1 MQWHFVFF
9 ATNPTLY
16 WLSIRTFAPAFA
28 RQGQPLYCIYAS
40 TNLYMMN
47 FKEFAPTSW
56 SIDNRTGIYFITILI
71 TLFGIT
77 TYNSLP
83 KNQFPDIVIPT
94 IYVSTIYPGTSPADM
109 ESLVTRPIE
118 KQMKSLSGV
127 KKITSNSIQDFS
139 NVVIEFNTDIVP
151 AEAKQK
157 VKDAVDKAQPDLPQD
172 LPAPP
177 NVLEVDFS
185 EIPIMNINLSGDF
198 DLNKLK
204 RFADDIKDEI
214 EGLKE
219 ITRVDMVGALERE
232 IQINVDIYKAQAANV
247 TFRDIE
253 GAVAQ
258 ENITI
263 SGGLVNV
270 GNMKRAIR
278 VKGEFNTAEVL
289 NNLVLKS
296 SSGGLVYLK
305 NIAEIKDT
313 YEEKESYARYN
324 GKNVITLNVIK
335 RSGENLI
342 AAADKI
348 HALIE
353 ELKVSR
359 LPHSLKI
366 DITADMS
373 ENTRVTLT
381 DLINSIIIG
390 FLLVTVVL
398 MFFMGVTNAFF
409 VALSVPLSIFMAF
422 MVMPSIDFELN
433 MIVLFG
439 LLFALGIIVD
449 DAIVVIEN
457 TYRYFDHGKMS
468 VIEAAKRAA
477 GEIFVPVFAG
487 TLTTLSPFIPLAFWS
502 GITGKFMIYLP
513 ITLILTLIASLIVA
527 FVINPVFAV
536 SFMQP
541 EPILSDALQRRKHL
555 RTFGRNVLI
564 LFGIGL
570 AFGLAG
576 SVLGRN
582 LAWILT
588 ALYIVYFFVLRHL
601 VTGFEHR
608 LLPKL
613 MDAYEAVLAFCMRGI
628 RPYLVLLF
636 TVFLLFFS
644 IFLVTQRNIP
654 IVFFP
659 SGDPNTIDIYLTLPV
674 GTHQAYTDSITQV
687 VEHKV
692 ATILGANNPIVQG
705 VISNVA
711 VGASDP
717 MSGDRSAASNKAK
730 VSISFVRFAERNG
743 ESTQKYLDRIRS
755 EVVDIP
761 GVQIS
766 ASQEQNGP
774 PVGAPINIE
783 ISGDNLEELMAT
795 ATRLKF
801 FLEDSAQVAGI
812 EELKSDFVNSNPEVI
827 IEIDRERAMRE
838 GLSTAQIGMEI
849 RTAVFGK
856 EISKFKDAED
866 DYPIQLRYT
875 YQQRNDITAL
885 NNLVITYRDMN
896 TGMLRQVPLSAVAS
910 VKYGSTYGGIKRK
923 NLKRVITLTS
933 NVLSGYTPNAVNTQI
948 EQVIAADFKLP
959 RGIEVDLTGEQESQA
974 EEAAFLGRSL
984 LISLGLIFL
993 ILILQFNSLTKTLII
1008 ISEIFFSIIG
1018 VMLGFAVTGMTISII
1033 MTGIGIVGL
1042 AGIVVKNGIL
1052 IVEFSDVLMHEG
1064 NDAEHSVVQAGKTR
1078 LKPVLLTA
1086 TATVLGLVPMA
1097 IGLNIDFMSLITQF
1111 DPKIFLGGDSVVFWG
1126 PLSWTIIFGLMFAT
1140 FLTLVVVPAMY
1151 LISERWRL
1159 WWRERSSI
1167 PSN

>member
-1 MQWHFVFF
+1 MD
-9 ATNPTLY
+9 
-16 WLSIRTFAPAFA
+16 
-28 RQGQPLYCIYAS
+28 
-40 TNLYMMN
+40 
-47 FKEFAPTSW
+47 FKHFAPTSW
-56 SIDNRTGIYFITILI
+56 SIDNRTGIYFITLFI
-71 TLFGIT
+71 TIFGIV
-77 TYNSLP
+77 TYNNLP

-94 IYVSTIYPGTSPADM
+94 IYVSTIYPGTSPSDM

-139 NVVIEFNTDIVP
+139 NVMIEFNTDVVV

-157 VKDAVDKAQPDLPQD
+157 VKDAVDKAQADLPRD

-204 RFADDIKDEI
+204 RFADAIQDEI
-214 EGLKE
+214 EGMKE

-232 IQINVDIYKAQAANV
+232 IQINVDIYKAQIANV

-270 GNMKRAIR
+270 DNMKRAIR

-289 NNLVLKS
+289 NNLVIKS
-296 SSGGLVYLK
+296 SSGGLIYLK
-305 NIAEIKDT
+305 DIATIKDT
-313 YEEKESYARYN
+313 YKEKESYARYN

-342 AAADKI
+342 AASDKI
-348 HALIE
+348 HETLAEMRKAGRLPK
-353 ELKVSR
+353 ELKT
-359 LPHSLKI
+359 

-373 ENTRVTLT
+373 DNTRVTLH
-381 DLINSIIIG
+381 DLINSIVIG

-422 MVMPSIDFELN
+422 MVMPSIGFELN

-457 TYRYFDHGKMS
+457 TYRIFDHGK
-468 VIEAAKRAA
+468 VPVAEAAKKAA
-477 GEIFVPVFAG
+477 GEIFIPVFAG
-487 TLTTLSPFIPLAFWS
+487 TLTTLCPFIPLAFW
-502 GITGKFMIYLP
+502 GGVTGKFMFYLP
-513 ITLILTLIASLIVA
+513 ITLILTLVASLIVA
-527 FVINPVFAV
+527 FIINPVFAV

-541 EPILSDALQRRKHL
+541 EAQQSENAALRSRLRRFFINLAIL
-555 RTFGRNVLI
+555 
-564 LFGIGL
+564 IGL
-570 AFGLAG
+570 GFAMHLGG
-576 SVLGRN
+576 SVFWRN
-582 LAWILT
+582 LAWVSA
-588 ALYIVYFFVLRHL
+588 ALYTAYVWALRHL
-601 VTGFEHR
+601 VWGFEHK
-608 LLPKL
+608 LLPIF
-613 MDAYEAVLAFCMRGI
+613 MDAYEKFLAFCMRGI
-628 RPYLVLLF
+628 KPYLVLGF
-636 TVFLLFFS
+636 TIFLLFFS
-644 IFLVTQRNIP
+644 IFLISRTKTD

-659 SGDPNTIDIYLTLPV
+659 TGEPNSIDVYLTLPV
-674 GTHQAYTDSITQV
+674 GTSQVYTDSITQI
-687 VEHKV
+687 VEQKV
-692 ATILGANNPIVQG
+692 NHILGDNNPIVQG

-717 MSGDRSAASNKAK
+717 MSGDRSVASNKAK
-730 VSISFVRFAERNG
+730 VSVSFVRFSERKG
-743 ESTQKYLDRIRS
+743 QSTQTYLDRIRQ

-783 ISGDNLEELMAT
+783 ISGDDLDELTAT

-812 EELKSDFVNSNPEVI
+812 EELKSDFVNNNPEVI
-827 IEIDRERAMRE
+827 VEINRERAMRE

-856 EISKFKDAED
+856 EISKFKDMED

-885 NNLVITYRDMN
+885 NNLVLTFMDMN
-896 TGMLRQVPLSAVAS
+896 TGRLRKVPLSAVATI
-910 VKYGSTYGGIKRK
+910 KYGSTYGGIKRK

-933 NVLSGYTPNAVNTQI
+933 NVLTGHTPNEVNDNIKKVVASQ
-948 EQVIAADFKLP
+948 FKLP
-959 RGIEVDLTGEQESQA
+959 EGIEVDLTGEQESQA
-974 EEAAFLGRSL
+974 EESAFLGRSL
-984 LISLGLIFL
+984 LISLGLIFI
-993 ILILQFNSLTKTLII
+993 ILILQFNSFIKTMII
-1008 ISEIFFSIIG
+1008 LSEILFSIIG
-1018 VMLGFAVTGMTISII
+1018 VLLGFALTGMTISII

-1052 IVEFSDVLMHEG
+1052 IVEFSDVLMEEG

-1086 TATVLGLVPMA
+1086 TATILGLVPMA
-1097 IGLNIDFMSLITQF
+1097 VGLNIDFVTLFTEF
-1111 DPKIFLGGDSVVFWG
+1111 DPKIWLGGDSVVFWG
-1126 PLSWTIIFGLMFAT
+1126 PLSWTIIFGLSFAT

-1151 LISERWRL
+1151 LIAERWRL
-1159 WWRERSSI
+1159 WFKERKNKAAL
-1167 PSN
+1167 PV

>member
-1 MQWHFVFF
+1 
-9 ATNPTLY
+9 
-16 WLSIRTFAPAFA
+16 
-28 RQGQPLYCIYAS
+28 
-40 TNLYMMN
+40 
-47 FKEFAPTSW
+47 
-56 SIDNRTGIYFITILI
+56 
-71 TLFGIT
+71 
-77 TYNSLP
+77 
-83 KNQFPDIVIPT
+83 
-94 IYVSTIYPGTSPADM
+94 
-109 ESLVTRPIE
+109 
-118 KQMKSLSGV
+118 
-127 KKITSNSIQDFS
+127 
-139 NVVIEFNTDIVP
+139 
-151 AEAKQK
+151 
-157 VKDAVDKAQPDLPQD
+157 
-172 LPAPP
+172 
-177 NVLEVDFS
+177 
-185 EIPIMNINLSGDF
+185 
-198 DLNKLK
+198 
-204 RFADDIKDEI
+204 
-214 EGLKE
+214 
-219 ITRVDMVGALERE
+219 
-232 IQINVDIYKAQAANV
+232 
-247 TFRDIE
+247 
-253 GAVAQ
+253 
-258 ENITI
+258 
-263 SGGLVNV
+263 
-270 GNMKRAIR
+270 
-278 VKGEFNTAEVL
+278 
-289 NNLVLKS
+289 
-296 SSGGLVYLK
+296 
-305 NIAEIKDT
+305 
-313 YEEKESYARYN
+313 
-324 GKNVITLNVIK
+324 
-335 RSGENLI
+335 
-342 AAADKI
+342 
-348 HALIE
+348 
-353 ELKVSR
+353 
-359 LPHSLKI
+359 
-366 DITADMS
+366 
-373 ENTRVTLT
+373 
-381 DLINSIIIG
+381 
-390 FLLVTVVL
+390 
-398 MFFMGVTNAFF
+398 
-409 VALSVPLSIFMAF
+409 
-422 MVMPSIDFELN
+422 
-433 MIVLFG
+433 
-439 LLFALGIIVD
+439 
-449 DAIVVIEN
+449 
-457 TYRYFDHGKMS
+457 MS
-468 VIEAAKRAA
+468 VVEAAKRAA

-487 TLTTLSPFIPLAFWS
+487 TLTTLSPFVPLAFWS

-527 FVINPVFAV
+527 FVINPVFAA

-541 EPILSDALQRRKHL
+541 EHNQSDAPQRRKRL
-555 RTFGRNVLI
+555 LALGRNVLI
-564 LFGIGL
+564 LLGIGL
-570 AFGLAG
+570 VFGLAG

-582 LAWILT
+582 LSWIFA
-588 ALYIVYFFVLRHL
+588 ALYIAYFFVLRHL

-636 TVFLLFFS
+636 TIFLLFFS

-687 VEHKV
+687 VERKV
-692 ATILGANNPIVQG
+692 AAILGDNNPIVQG

-743 ESTQKYLDRIRS
+743 ESTQKYLDRIRT

-783 ISGDNLEELMAT
+783 ISGDNLEELIAT

-827 IEIDRERAMRE
+827 VEIDRERAMRE

-933 NVLSGYTPNAVNTQI
+933 NVLSGHTPNAVNTQI

-1018 VMLGFAVTGMTISII
+1018 VMLGFALTGMTISII

>member
-1 MQWHFVFF
+1 MD
-9 ATNPTLY
+9 
-16 WLSIRTFAPAFA
+16 
-28 RQGQPLYCIYAS
+28 
-40 TNLYMMN
+40 
-47 FKEFAPTSW
+47 FKQFMPTSW
-56 SIDNRTGIYFITILI
+56 AIDNRTGIYFITILI
-71 TLFGIT
+71 TVFGIVV
-77 TYNSLP
+77 YNNLP

-94 IYVSTIYPGTSPADM
+94 IYVSTAYPGTSPADV

-139 NVVIEFNTDIVP
+139 NVIIEFNTDIIP

-157 VKDAVDKAQPDLPQD
+157 VKDAVDKAQPDLPRD

-185 EIPIMNINLSGDF
+185 EMPIMNINLSGDF
-198 DLNKLK
+198 DLHKLK
-204 RFADDIKDEI
+204 RFADDIQDEI
-214 EGLKE
+214 EGMKE

-232 IQINVDIYKAQAANV
+232 IQINVDIYKAQAANI

-253 GAVAQ
+253 GVVAQ

-263 SGGLVNV
+263 SGGLVSV

-289 NNLVLKS
+289 NNLVIKS
-296 SSGGLVYLK
+296 GSGGLVYLK
-305 NIAEIKDT
+305 SIAEIKDT
-313 YEEKESYARYN
+313 YKEKESYARYN

-342 AAADKI
+342 AASDKI
-348 HALIE
+348 HTALD
-353 ELKVSR
+353 KMSQSGH
-359 LPHSLKI
+359 LPKELKI

-373 ENTRVTLT
+373 DNTRVTLH

-422 MVMPSIDFELN
+422 MLMPSIGFELN

-457 TYRYFDHGKMS
+457 TYRLFDHGKIPIA
-468 VIEAAKRAA
+468 VAAKKAA
-477 GEIFVPVFAG
+477 GEIFIPVFAG
-487 TLTTLSPFIPLAFWS
+487 TLTTLCPFIPLAFWA
-502 GITGKFMIYLP
+502 GVTGKFMVYLP
-513 ITLILTLIASLIVA
+513 ITLMLTLVASLIVA
-527 FVINPVFAV
+527 FIINPVFAV

-541 EPILSDALQRRKHL
+541 EIDHTDAVQRRS
-555 RTFGRNVLI
+555 RMRRFFINTAI

-570 AFGLAG
+570 LMHLAG
-576 SVLGRN
+576 SVFWRN
-582 LAWILT
+582 LIWSFA
-588 ALYIVYFFVLRHL
+588 ALYIAYFFVLRHL
-601 VTGFEHR
+601 VSGFEHR
-608 LLPKL
+608 LLPQF
-613 MDAYEAVLAFCMRGI
+613 MNAYESILAFLMRGF
-628 RPYLVLLF
+628 RPYLVLGF

-654 IVFFP
+654 VVFFP
-659 SGDPNTIDIYLTLPV
+659 TGEPNVIDVYLTLPI
-674 GTHQAYTDSITQV
+674 GTNQQYTDSVTQV
-687 VEHKV
+687 VEKKV
-692 ATILGANNPIVQG
+692 NTILGENNPIVNG

-711 VGASDP
+711 IGASDP

-730 VSISFVRFAERNG
+730 VSVSFVRYADRAG
-743 ESTQKYLDRIRS
+743 KSTQAYLDRIRK
-755 EVVDIP
+755 EVIDIP

-783 ISGDNLEELMAT
+783 ISGDDLDELAKT
-795 ATRLKF
+795 AMRIKF

-838 GLSTAQIGMEI
+838 GLSTAQIGTEI

-856 EISKFKDAED
+856 EVSKFKDSED

-885 NNLVITYRDMN
+885 NNLIITYMDMN
-896 TGMLRQVPLSAVAS
+896 SGRLRQVPLSAVAT

-923 NLKRVITLTS
+923 NLKRVITLSS
-933 NVLSGYTPNAVNTQI
+933 NVLTGHTPNEVNANIQQAI
-948 EQVIAADFKLP
+948 DGDFKLP
-959 RGIEVDLTGEQESQA
+959 RGIEIDLTGEQEAQA

-993 ILILQFNSLTKTLII
+993 ILILQFNSFTKTII
-1008 ISEIFFSIIG
+1008 ILSEIFFSIIG
-1018 VMLGFAVTGMTISII
+1018 VLLGFALTGMTISII

-1064 NDAEHSVVQAGKTR
+1064 NDAEHSVVVAGKTR
-1078 LKPVLLTA
+1078 LKPVILTA

-1097 IGLNIDFMSLITQF
+1097 IGLNIDFVSLFTHF
-1111 DPKIFLGGDSVVFWG
+1111 DPKIFFGGDSVVFWG
-1126 PLSWTIIFGLMFAT
+1126 PLSWTIIFGLLFAT

-1151 LISERWRL
+1151 LISERWRAWFRNRKMNRQTAIVAVL
-1159 WWRERSSI
+1159 
-1167 PSN
+1167 PD